1 MNTQNDKKRLD
12 EEKKL
17 QKFLKWLSL
26 NALEAG
32 VVNPELF

>member
-1 MNTQNDKKRLD
+1 MIKNGLD

-17 QKFLKWLSL
+17 QKFLKWFSL

-32 VVNPELF
+32 VVNSKLL